1 MSNKN
6 VNVKLGA
13 DIKDFTSKMKLAAKA
28 FGQTSAKLKS
38 IGKSLSTNLTAPL
51 LAIGTG
57 AVMAAANFERS
68 MNKVRAVT
76 KGTSSDFKA
85 MDTQAKELGRT
96 TQFSASQAADAMSF
110 LGMAGLDAK
119 EIMDAMPATLN
130 LAAAGNLELAT
141 AADIASNVMSG
152 FGAEAKD
159 LGQFVDVLA
168 AGFTNSNTDLNQLGE
183 AMANAAPV
191 ASGFGVS
198 IEETTAAI
206 GLLSNAGIQGGAAG
220 TSLKNI
226 LVQLDEKSESLGLS
240 LYDAAGNMIPLSDQL
255 AQLESK
261 GLSTSDIMG
270 NFGKIAGPG
279 LLALMKQGSSG
290 LSDLTDTLEN
300 SGGTAKKVAD
310 EQLKG
315 FTGAMTKLKSAT
327 NNLGI
332 EFGNVLLPLI
342 EKMVKF
348 LNKLISKWTSLD
360 NDMKVVI
367 VTIGIIA
374 AAIGPVIYSIGLF
387 TGAIGLVTGGVTT
400 LIGAIKLFKIQAIG
414 AWIAAYAPVIA
425 IVAAIALVAA
435 AVLYVSDN
443 LEVFGQIGK
452 MMAVSLGNSF
462 LEIGK
467 MLLTPFE
474 KGIDAYNT
482 LRGLLKKDKIAN
494 PFTNMKDSLE
504 SLKGQVPKIT
514 AEFGTFGDAMKNA
527 GDKAKGAIAGL
538 GAMLGL
544 GGSESSGESG
554 ESSGEGGEES
564 GGEEGGNTL
573 TGALTVVKGKFDGL
587 IASSKEFGVAM
598 VSDFAAG
605 MGQAIASGQKFG
617 QAFKQIFADMLKQ
630 IVALI
635 IQAAILAALFAMIPG
650 LGAASG
656 FAKGGMGFTDIL
668 SGSLQGRA
676 SGGPVA
682 GGTPYMVG
690 ENGPELFM
698 SNTGGNIVPNH
709 ALGGGGRLHGQ
720 FTVSGADMI
729 LAIDNQLA
737 ADTNGASYGL
747 EMGTSHLGGINRT

>member
-1 MSNKN
+1 MSKKN

-13 DIKDFTSKMKLAAKA
+13 DITDFTSKMKLAAKT
-28 FGQTSAKLKS
+28 FNQTGAKLRS
-38 IGKSLSTNLTAPL
+38 VGKSLSVGLSAPL

-57 AVMAAANFERS
+57 AVMAAANFEKS
-68 MNKVRAVT
+68 MNKVKAVT
-76 KGTSSDFKA
+76 KGTTADFKA

-226 LVQLDEKSESLGLS
+226 LVQLDEQSESLGLS
-240 LYDAAGNMIPLSDQL
+240 IYDAAGNMIPLSDQL

-270 NFGKIAGPG
+270 KFGKIAGPG
-279 LLALMKQGSSG
+279 LLALMKEGSSG
-290 LSDLTDTLEN
+290 LSDLTGTLEN

-310 EQLKG
+310 QQMKG
-315 FTGAMTKLKSAT
+315 LAGTMTRLKSAT
-327 NNLGI
+327 EGLAI
-332 EFGNVLLPLI
+332 SFGELILPVI
-342 EKMVKF
+342 EKLANFV
-348 LNKLISKWTSLD
+348 
-360 NDMKVVI
+360 
-367 VTIGIIA
+367 
-374 AAIGPVIYSIGLF
+374 
-387 TGAIGLVTGGVTT
+387 IGLVTAWTNLDGGIKIAILTFAT
-400 LIGAIKLFKIQAIG
+400 LAATLGPLIALLGAIASPIG
-414 AWIAAYAPVIA
+414 LAVIA
-425 IVAAIALVAA
+425 IATLAAGFV
-435 AVLYVSDN
+435 YVVDN
-443 LEVFGQIGK
+443 LEAFKERFSDIGWWQNAIIQMLQWFIQFNPLSLLLDGFNEILDFFGREKITNPFDEMVDGLEK
-452 MMAVSLGNSF
+452 LKVETKTYKNEFGSFGEAVS
-462 LEIGK
+462 
-467 MLLTPFE
+467 
-474 KGIDAYNT
+474 
-482 LRGLLKKDKIAN
+482 
-494 PFTNMKDSLE
+494 
-504 SLKGQVPKIT
+504 
-514 AEFGTFGDAMKNA
+514 NA
-527 GDKAKGAIAGL
+527 ADKAKSALGGIGAVIGF
-538 GAMLGL
+538 GG
-544 GGSESSGESG
+544 GSGSESSGESG

-564 GGEEGGNTL
+564 GGEEGGGTL

-630 IVALI
+630 IIALI
-635 IQAAILAALFAMIPG
+635 VQAAILAALFAMIPG

-656 FAKGGMGFTDIL
+656 FKAGAMGFKDIL

-709 ALGGGGRLHGQ
+709 ALGGGGRLQGQ
-720 FTVSGADMI
+720 FTLSGANMI

-747 EMGTSHLGGINRT
+747 EAGTVHLGAINKT

>member
-1 MSNKN
+1 MSKKN

-13 DIKDFTSKMKLAAKA
+13 DITDFTSKMKLAAKT
-28 FGQTSAKLKS
+28 FNQTGAKLRS
-38 IGKSLSTNLTAPL
+38 VGKSLSTNLSAPL

-57 AVMAAANFERS
+57 AVMAAANFEKS
-68 MNKVRAVT
+68 MNKVKAVT
-76 KGTSSDFKA
+76 KGTTADFKA

-119 EIMDAMPATLN
+119 EIMAAMPATLN

-206 GLLSNAGIQGGAAG
+206 GLLSNAGIQGGQAG

-226 LVQLDEKSESLGLS
+226 LVQLDEQSESLGLS
-240 LYDAAGNMIPLSDQL
+240 IYDAAGNMIPLSDQL

-270 NFGKIAGPG
+270 KFGKIAGPG
-279 LLALMKQGSSG
+279 LLALMKEGSSG
-290 LSDLTDTLEN
+290 LSDLTGTLEN

-310 EQLKG
+310 QQMQGLAG
-315 FTGAMTKLKSAT
+315 TMTRLKSAT
-327 NNLGI
+327 EGLAISFGELILPVIEKLANFLIDLVTYWTNLDDGI
-332 EFGNVLLPLI
+332 QIAIITFGTLAATLGPLI
-342 EKMVKF
+342 
-348 LNKLISKWTSLD
+348 
-360 NDMKVVI
+360 
-367 VTIGIIA
+367 A
-374 AAIGPVIYSIGLF
+374 
-387 TGAIGLVTGGVTT
+387 
-400 LIGAIKLFKIQAIG
+400 LIGAIASPIG
-414 AWIAAYAPVIA
+414 LAVIA
-425 IVAAIALVAA
+425 IATLAAGFV
-435 AVLYVSDN
+435 YVVDN
-443 LEVFGQIGK
+443 LEAFKERFSDISWWQNAIIQMLQWFIQFNPLSLLLDGFNEILDFFGREKITNPFDDMVDGLEK
-452 MMAVSLGNSF
+452 LKVETKTYENELGTFEDAVS
-462 LEIGK
+462 
-467 MLLTPFE
+467 
-474 KGIDAYNT
+474 
-482 LRGLLKKDKIAN
+482 
-494 PFTNMKDSLE
+494 
-504 SLKGQVPKIT
+504 
-514 AEFGTFGDAMKNA
+514 NA
-527 GDKAKGAIAGL
+527 ADKAKSALSGIGAVIGF
-538 GAMLGL
+538 
-544 GGSESSGESG
+544 GGGGNGGEESG
-554 ESSGEGGEES
+554 EESSEGGEES
-564 GGEEGGNTL
+564 GGGEGDGTL
-573 TGALTVVKGKFDGL
+573 VGGLTVVKGKFDGL
-587 IASSKEFGVAM
+587 IASAKEFGVAM
-598 VSDFAAG
+598 VTDFAAG
-605 MGQAIASGQKFG
+605 MGQAVASGQKFG

-630 IVALI
+630 IAALI

-656 FAKGGMGFTDIL
+656 FSSGAMGFKDIL

-709 ALGGGGRLHGQ
+709 ALGGGGRLYGE
-720 FTVSGADMI
+720 FSVSGSDLI
-729 LAIDNQLA
+729 LAVDNQIA
-737 ADTNGASYGL
+737 ENTNGFGLGL
-747 EMGTSHLGGINRT
+747 EAASINSRF

>member
-1 MSNKN
+1 MSKKN

-13 DIKDFTSKMKLAAKA
+13 DITDFTSKMKLAAKT
-28 FGQTSAKLKS
+28 FNQTGAKLRS
-38 IGKSLSTNLTAPL
+38 VGKSLSVGLSAPL

-57 AVMAAANFERS
+57 AVMAAANFEKS
-68 MNKVRAVT
+68 MNKVKAVT
-76 KGTSSDFKA
+76 KGTTADFKA

-119 EIMDAMPATLN
+119 EIMAAMPATLN

-159 LGQFVDVLA
+159 LGQFIDVLA

-206 GLLSNAGIQGGAAG
+206 GLLSNAGIQGGQAG

-226 LVQLDEKSESLGLS
+226 LVQLDEQSESLGLS
-240 LYDAAGNMIPLSDQL
+240 IFDAAGNMIPLSDQL

-270 NFGKIAGPG
+270 KFGKIAGPG
-279 LLALMKQGSSG
+279 LLALMKEGSSG
-290 LSDLTDTLEN
+290 LSDLTGTLEN

-310 EQLKG
+310 QQMKG
-315 FTGAMTKLKSAT
+315 LAGTMTRLKSAT
-327 NNLGI
+327 EGLAI
-332 EFGNVLLPLI
+332 SFGELILPVI
-342 EKMVKF
+342 EKLANFV
-348 LNKLISKWTSLD
+348 
-360 NDMKVVI
+360 
-367 VTIGIIA
+367 
-374 AAIGPVIYSIGLF
+374 
-387 TGAIGLVTGGVTT
+387 IGLVTAWTNLDGGIKIAIIT
-400 LIGAIKLFKIQAIG
+400 LATLAATLAPLIAIFGAIASPIG
-414 AWIAAYAPVIA
+414 LAVIA
-425 IVAAIALVAA
+425 IATLAA
-435 AVLYVSDN
+435 AFVFVIDNWEALKERFTSVAWWKNMLIDMQIKFNEFAGFLFDGYNKVLD
-443 LEVFGQIGK
+443 F
-452 MMAVSLGNSF
+452 LGM
-462 LEIGK
+462 E
-467 MLLTPFE
+467 TV
-474 KGIDAYNT
+474 
-482 LRGLLKKDKIAN
+482 AN
-494 PFTNMKDSLE
+494 PFETAIIGLKD
-504 SLKGQVPKIT
+504 LKDETVQFKN
-514 AEFGTFGDAMKNA
+514 EFGTFGDAVSNA
-527 GDKAKGAIAGL
+527 ADKAKSALGGIGAVIGF
-538 GAMLGL
+538 GGGGG

-554 ESSGEGGEES
+554 GESSGGGGEES
-564 GGEEGGNTL
+564 GGEEGGGTL

-598 VSDFAAG
+598 VQDFAAG

-630 IVALI
+630 IIALI
-635 IQAAILAALFAMIPG
+635 VQAAILAALFAMIPG

-656 FAKGGMGFTDIL
+656 FAKGGMGFKDIL

-676 SGGPVA
+676 SGGSVA

-720 FTVSGADMI
+720 FTLSGADMI

-737 ADTNGASYGL
+737 ADTNGSNPGL
-747 EMGTSHLGGINRT
+747 LMGTASVSLL

>member
-1 MSNKN
+1 MSKKN

-13 DIKDFTSKMKLAAKA
+13 DITDFTSKMKLAAKT
-28 FGQTSAKLKS
+28 FNQTGAKLRS
-38 IGKSLSTNLTAPL
+38 VGKSLSTNLSAPL

-57 AVMAAANFERS
+57 AVMAAANFEKS
-68 MNKVRAVT
+68 MNKVKAVT
-76 KGTSSDFKA
+76 KGTTADFKA

-119 EIMDAMPATLN
+119 EIMAAMPATLN

-226 LVQLDEKSESLGLS
+226 LVQLDEQSESLGLS
-240 LYDAAGNMIPLSDQL
+240 IYDAAGNMIPLSDQL

-270 NFGKIAGPG
+270 KFGKIAGPG
-279 LLALMKQGSSG
+279 LLALMKEGSSG
-290 LSDLTDTLEN
+290 LSDLTGTLEN

-310 EQLKG
+310 QQMQGLAG
-315 FTGAMTKLKSAT
+315 TMTRLKSAT
-327 NNLGI
+327 EGLAI
-332 EFGNVLLPLI
+332 SFGELILPVI
-342 EKMVKF
+342 EKLVNF
-348 LNKLISKWTSLD
+348 
-360 NDMKVVI
+360 
-367 VTIGIIA
+367 VT
-374 AAIGPVIYSIGLF
+374 
-387 TGAIGLVTGGVTT
+387 GLVTAWTNLDGGIKIAIITFAT
-400 LIGAIKLFKIQAIG
+400 LAATLGPLIAIFGAIASPIG
-414 AWIAAYAPVIA
+414 LAVIA
-425 IVAAIALVAA
+425 IATLAA
-435 AVLYVSDN
+435 AFVYVIDNWEALKERFTSVAWWKNMLIDMQIKFNEFAGFLFDGYNKVLD
-443 LEVFGQIGK
+443 F
-452 MMAVSLGNSF
+452 LGM
-462 LEIGK
+462 E
-467 MLLTPFE
+467 TV
-474 KGIDAYNT
+474 
-482 LRGLLKKDKIAN
+482 AN
-494 PFTNMKDSLE
+494 PFDTAIIGLKD
-504 SLKGQVPKIT
+504 LKDETVQFKN
-514 AEFGTFGDAMKNA
+514 EFGTFGDAVSNA
-527 GDKAKGAIAGL
+527 ADKAKSALSGIGAVIGF
-538 GAMLGL
+538 GGG

-554 ESSGEGGEES
+554 GEES
-564 GGEEGGNTL
+564 GGEESGGQEGGETL
-573 TGALTVVKGKFDGL
+573 VGALTVVKGKFDGL

-598 VSDFAAG
+598 VTDFAAG
-605 MGQAIASGQKFG
+605 MGQAVASGQKFG

-630 IVALI
+630 IAALI

-656 FAKGGMGFTDIL
+656 FASGGMGFKDIL

-709 ALGGGGRLHGQ
+709 ALGGGGRLYGE
-720 FTVSGADMI
+720 FSVSGSDLI
-729 LAIDNQLA
+729 LAVDNQIA
-737 ADTNGASYGL
+737 ENTNGFGLGL
-747 EMGTSHLGGINRT
+747 EAASINSRF

>member
-1 MSNKN
+1 MSKKN

-13 DIKDFTSKMKLAAKA
+13 DITDFTSKMKLAAKT
-28 FGQTSAKLKS
+28 FNQTGAKLRS
-38 IGKSLSTNLTAPL
+38 VGKSLTVGLSAPL

-57 AVMAAANFERS
+57 AVMAAANFEKS
-68 MNKVRAVT
+68 MNKVKAVT
-76 KGTSSDFKA
+76 KGTTADFKA

-226 LVQLDEKSESLGLS
+226 LVQLDEQSESLGLS
-240 LYDAAGNMIPLSDQL
+240 IYDAAGNMIPLSDQL

-270 NFGKIAGPG
+270 KFGKIAGPG
-279 LLALMKQGSSG
+279 LLALMKEGSSG
-290 LSDLTDTLEN
+290 LSDLTGTLEN

-310 EQLKG
+310 QQMKG
-315 FTGAMTKLKSAT
+315 LAGTMTRLKSAT
-327 NNLGI
+327 EGLAI
-332 EFGNVLLPLI
+332 SFGELILPVI
-342 EKMVKF
+342 EKLANFV
-348 LNKLISKWTSLD
+348 
-360 NDMKVVI
+360 
-367 VTIGIIA
+367 
-374 AAIGPVIYSIGLF
+374 
-387 TGAIGLVTGGVTT
+387 IGLVTAWTNLDGGIKIAIIT
-400 LIGAIKLFKIQAIG
+400 LGTLAATLGPLIAIFGAIASPIG
-414 AWIAAYAPVIA
+414 LAVIA
-425 IVAAIALVAA
+425 IATLAA
-435 AVLYVSDN
+435 AFVYVIDNWEALKERFTSVAWWKNMLIDMQIKFNEFAGFLFDGYNKVLD
-443 LEVFGQIGK
+443 F
-452 MMAVSLGNSF
+452 LGM
-462 LEIGK
+462 E
-467 MLLTPFE
+467 TV
-474 KGIDAYNT
+474 
-482 LRGLLKKDKIAN
+482 AN
-494 PFTNMKDSLE
+494 PFDTAIIGLKD
-504 SLKGQVPKIT
+504 LKDETVQFKN
-514 AEFGTFGDAMKNA
+514 EFGTFGDAVSNA
-527 GDKAKGAIAGL
+527 ADKAKTALSGIGAVIGF
-538 GAMLGL
+538 GGG

-554 ESSGEGGEES
+554 GESGGGGGEES
-564 GGEEGGNTL
+564 GGEEGGGTL

-587 IASSKEFGVAM
+587 IASSKEFGVSM
-598 VSDFAAG
+598 TQDFAAG
-605 MGQAIASGQKFG
+605 MGQAIASGEKFG

-630 IVALI
+630 IIALI
-635 IQAAILAALFAMIPG
+635 VQAAILAALFAMIPG

-747 EMGTSHLGGINRT
+747 EMGTTMLGAITK

>member
-1 MSNKN
+1 MSKKN

-13 DIKDFTSKMKLAAKA
+13 DITDFTSKMKLAAKT
-28 FGQTSAKLKS
+28 FNQTGAKLRS
-38 IGKSLSTNLTAPL
+38 VGKSLSVGLSAPL

-57 AVMAAANFERS
+57 AVMAAANFEKS
-68 MNKVRAVT
+68 MNKVKAVT
-76 KGTSSDFKA
+76 KGTTADFKA

-159 LGQFVDVLA
+159 LGKFVDVLA

-226 LVQLDEKSESLGLS
+226 LVQLDEQSESLGLS
-240 LYDAAGNMIPLSDQL
+240 IYDAAGNMIPLSDQL

-270 NFGKIAGPG
+270 KFGKIAGPG
-279 LLALMKQGSSG
+279 LLALMKEGSSG
-290 LSDLTDTLEN
+290 LSDLTGTLEN

-310 EQLKG
+310 QQMKG
-315 FTGAMTKLKSAT
+315 LAGTMTRLKSAT
-327 NNLGI
+327 EGLAI
-332 EFGNVLLPLI
+332 SFGELILPVI
-342 EKMVKF
+342 EKLVNF
-348 LNKLISKWTSLD
+348 
-360 NDMKVVI
+360 
-367 VTIGIIA
+367 VT
-374 AAIGPVIYSIGLF
+374 
-387 TGAIGLVTGGVTT
+387 GLVTAWTNLDDGIQIAIITFATLAATLGPLIA
-400 LIGAIKLFKIQAIG
+400 LIGAIASPIG
-414 AWIAAYAPVIA
+414 LAVIA
-425 IVAAIALVAA
+425 LATLAAGFV
-435 AVLYVSDN
+435 YVVDN
-443 LEVFGQIGK
+443 LEAFKERFSDIGWWQNAIIQMLQWFIQFNPLSLLLDGFNEILDFFGR
-452 MMAVSLGNSF
+452 
-462 LEIGK
+462 
-467 MLLTPFE
+467 E
-474 KGIDAYNT
+474 KIT
-482 LRGLLKKDKIAN
+482 N
-494 PFTNMKDSLE
+494 PFDEMVDGLE
-504 SLKGQVPKIT
+504 KLKVETKT
-514 AEFGTFGDAMKNA
+514 YENEFGSFGDAVSNA
-527 GDKAKGAIAGL
+527 ADKAKSALGGIGAVIGF
-538 GAMLGL
+538 GGG

-554 ESSGEGGEES
+554 GESGGGGGEESSGEES
-564 GGEEGGNTL
+564 GGTL

-598 VSDFAAG
+598 ATDFAAG
-605 MGQAIASGQKFG
+605 MGEAIASGQKFG

-630 IVALI
+630 IIALI
-635 IQAAILAALFAMIPG
+635 VQAAILAALFAMIPG

-656 FAKGGMGFTDIL
+656 FAKGGMGFKDIL
-668 SGSLQGRA
+668 SGSLEGRA

-720 FTVSGADMI
+720 FTLSGADMI

-737 ADTNGASYGL
+737 ADTNGSNPGLQAGTASVL
-747 EMGTSHLGGINRT
+747 

>member
-1 MSNKN
+1 MSKKN

-13 DIKDFTSKMKLAAKA
+13 DIKDFTSKMKLAANTFK
-28 FGQTSAKLKS
+28 QTGAKLKN

-57 AVMAAANFERS
+57 AVMAAANFEKS

-76 KGTSSDFKA
+76 KGTAADFKA
-85 MDTQAKELGRT
+85 MDSQAKELGRT

-119 EIMDAMPATLN
+119 EVMAAMPATLN

-226 LVQLDEKSESLGLS
+226 LVKLDEQSQSLGLS
-240 LYDAAGNMIPLSDQL
+240 IYDAAGNMIPLSDQL

-261 GLSTSDIMG
+261 GLTTSEIMG

-279 LLALMKQGSSG
+279 LLALMKEGSSG
-290 LSDLTDTLEN
+290 LSDLTDTLED

-332 EFGNVLLPLI
+332 EFGKVLLPALQ
-342 EKMVKF
+342 KMIKF
-348 LNKLISKWTSLD
+348 INNLISKWTKLD
-360 NDMKVVI
+360 EDMKIVI
-367 VTIGIIA
+367 VTIGIIG

-387 TGAIGLVTGGVTT
+387 TGAIGLVTGGITT
-400 LIGAIKLFKIQAIG
+400 LISAIKLFKIQAVG
-414 AWIAAYAPVIA
+414 AWIAAYAPVLA
-425 IVAAIALVAA
+425 IIAAIALVAA
-435 AVLYVSDN
+435 AIIYVVDN
-443 LEVFGQIGK
+443 LKVFKQIGK

-474 KGIDAYNT
+474 KGIDAYNK
-482 LRGLLKKDKIAN
+482 LRGLLGKEQVAN

-504 SLKGQVPKIT
+504 NLKGDVPIIT

-527 GDKAKGAIAGL
+527 GDKAKNAIAGI
-538 GAMLGL
+538 GAIIGL
-544 GGSESSGESG
+544 GGGGGNGGGEESG
-554 ESSGEGGEES
+554 GEGGEES
-564 GGEEGGNTL
+564 GGEESDGTIVGG
-573 TGALTVVKGKFDGL
+573 LTVVKGKFDGL
-587 IASSKEFGVAM
+587 IASAKSFSVTM
-598 VSDFAAG
+598 TTDFAGA
-605 MGQAIASGQKFG
+605 MGEAVASGQKFG
-617 QAFKQIFADMLKQ
+617 QAFKQIFADMLRQ
-630 IVALI
+630 LAALI
-635 IQAAILAALFAMIPG
+635 IKAAILAALFAMIPG

-656 FAKGGMGFTDIL
+656 FKGAMGFKDIL
-668 SGSLQGRA
+668 SGSLEGRA

-709 ALGGGGRLHGQ
+709 ALGGT
-720 FTVSGADMI
+720 TVIPDVRITGSDLM
-729 LAIDNQLA
+729 LVFNRENKRR
-737 ADTNGASYGL
+737 NGVNS
-747 EMGTSHLGGINRT
+747 